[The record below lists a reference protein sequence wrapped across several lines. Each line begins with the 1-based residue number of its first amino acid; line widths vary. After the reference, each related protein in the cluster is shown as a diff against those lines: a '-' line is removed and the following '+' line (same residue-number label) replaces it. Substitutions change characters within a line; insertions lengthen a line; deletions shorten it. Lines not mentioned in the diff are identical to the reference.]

1 MVVQQEKSVRSSVP
15 SSQRST
21 GYSGQTL
28 VTLILISIVIL
39 QMAYIVNIKL
49 PPSSVSTTNPD
60 GDLVSYS
67 ARYTK

>member
-28 VTLILISIVIL
+28 VMLILISIVIL

-49 PPSSVSTTNPD
+49 PPSSVSKTNPD
-60 GDLVSYS
+60 GDLVSY
-67 ARYTK
+67 

>member
-49 PPSSVSTTNPD
+49 PQSSVSMTNPD
-60 GDLVSYS
+60 GDLVSY
-67 ARYTK
+67 

>member
-60 GDLVSYS
+60 RDLVSY
-67 ARYTK
+67 